1 MVDLFDVDA
10 DVRIGSIT
18 EDQLLFLR
26 KHLEEESSGDQDY
39 YLNPATLDVLREQG
53 ADAAL
58 LALLVDALGDRD
70 DMEIRWVAG

>member
-18 EDQLLFLR
+18 EDQLRFLQQ
-26 KHLEEESSGDQDY
+26 HLEEEASGDRDY
-39 YLNPATLDVLREQG
+39 YLNPATLDVLRERG

-58 LALLVDALGDRD
+58 IALLVDALGDRD